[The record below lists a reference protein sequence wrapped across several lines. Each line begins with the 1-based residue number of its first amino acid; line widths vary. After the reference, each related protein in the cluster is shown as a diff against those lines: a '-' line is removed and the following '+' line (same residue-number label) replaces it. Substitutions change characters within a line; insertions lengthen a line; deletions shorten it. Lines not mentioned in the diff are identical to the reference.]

1 MASSIEIKK
10 YLYYL
15 FSSREDATP
24 VLFLYGANNA
34 HIGYVYFRSD
44 SQALPEARQY
54 ASGKYAL
61 YYRRSV
67 LPELIDMLRNEKPIY
82 LHWVPEGTNNTRIST
97 APEPVGEEEPF

>member
-1 MASSIEIKK
+1 MSKSIKIKK

-24 VLFLYGANNA
+24 VLFLYDSRGTHVA
-34 HIGYVYFRSD
+34 YVYFRSD
-44 SQALPEARQY
+44 AQSLPEAKQHSNGR
-54 ASGKYAL
+54 YAL

-82 LHWVPEGTNNTRIST
+82 LLWVPEGTNNTRIST
-97 APEPVGEEEPF
+97 TKELIGEEET